1 MMKLNILNMKN
12 FLNVVNECRDE
23 VRVILPDGKKKNI
36 RNHYVMQG
44 VLLKEFEKNK
54 GSLKIILEV
63 VNPKDYMSIVSYYAG
78 DC

>member
-1 MMKLNILNMKN
+1 
-12 FLNVVNECRDE
+12 
-23 VRVILPDGKKKNI
+23 
-36 RNHYVMQG
+36 MQDL
-44 VLLKEFEKNK
+44 LLKEFEKNK

>member
-12 FLNVVNECRDE
+12 FLKVVNECRDE
-23 VRVILPDGKKKNI
+23 RRVILPDGQKKNI
-36 RNHYVMQG
+36 RGHYAMQDL
-44 VLLKEFEKNK
+44 LLKEFEKNK

>member
-12 FLNVVNECRDE
+12 FLKVVNECRDE
-23 VRVILPDGKKKNI
+23 VRVILPDGQKKNI
-36 RNHYVMQG
+36 RGHYAMQDL
-44 VLLKEFEKNK
+44 LLKEFEKNK

-63 VNPKDYMSIVSYYAG
+63 VNPKDYMSFVSYYAG

>member
-12 FLNVVNECRDE
+12 FWNVVNECRDE

-54 GSLKIILEV
+54 GCLKITLEV

>member
-12 FLNVVNECRDE
+12 FLKVVNECRDE

-54 GSLKIILEV
+54 GCLKITLEV

>member
-54 GSLKIILEV
+54 GCL
-63 VNPKDYMSIVSYYAG
+63 
-78 DC
+78 

>member
-23 VRVILPDGKKKNI
+23 VRVILPDSKKKNI

-54 GSLKIILEV
+54 GCLKITLEV

>member
-12 FLNVVNECRDE
+12 LLKVVNECRDE

>member
-54 GSLKIILEV
+54 GCLKITLDV

>member
-12 FLNVVNECRDE
+12 FLKVVNECRDE
-23 VRVILPDGKKKNI
+23 ARVILPDGQKKNI
-36 RNHYVMQG
+36 RGHYAMQDL
-44 VLLKEFEKNK
+44 LLKEFEKNK

>member
-23 VRVILPDGKKKNI
+23 DRVILPDGKKKNI

-54 GSLKIILEV
+54 GCLKITLEV

>member
-44 VLLKEFEKNK
+44 VLLIEFEKNK
-54 GSLKIILEV
+54 GCLKITLEV

>member
-12 FLNVVNECRDE
+12 FLKVVNECRDE
-23 VRVILPDGKKKNI
+23 VRVILSDGQKKNI
-36 RNHYVMQG
+36 RGHYAMQDL
-44 VLLKEFEKNK
+44 LLKEFEKNK